1 MEKLL
6 YSIKEVATILGIS
19 KSLVYKLVKQEKI
32 PILEIENRKLIKA
45 ETIEQIV
52 LGKIDLRKKW

>member
-32 PILEIENRKLIKA
+32 PILEIENRKLIKT

>member
-6 YSIKEVATILGIS
+6 YSIKEVATILGVS

-52 LGKIDLRKKW
+52 LGKIDLRKK

>member
-1 MEKLL
+1 M
-6 YSIKEVATILGIS
+6 T
-19 KSLVYKLVKQEKI
+19 SLALIMNLVKQEKI

-52 LGKIDLRKKW
+52 LGKIDLRKK

>member
-19 KSLVYKLVKQEKI
+19 KSLVYQLVKQEKI

-52 LGKIDLRKKW
+52 LGKIDLRKK

>member
-6 YSIKEVATILGIS
+6 YSIKEVATILGVS

-32 PILEIENRKLIKA
+32 SILEIENRKLIKA

-52 LGKIDLRKKW
+52 LGKIDLRKK

>member
-6 YSIKEVATILGIS
+6 YSIKEVATILAIS

-52 LGKIDLRKKW
+52 LGKIDLRKK

>member
-19 KSLVYKLVKQEKI
+19 KSLVYKLVKQGKI

-52 LGKIDLRKKW
+52 LGKIDLRKK

>member
-32 PILEIENRKLIKA
+32 PILEIENRKLIKT

-52 LGKIDLRKKW
+52 LGKIDLRKK

>member
-45 ETIEQIV
+45 ETIEQII
-52 LGKIDLRKKW
+52 LGKIDLRKK

>member
-52 LGKIDLRKKW
+52 LGKIDLRKK

>member
-1 MEKLL
+1 M
-6 YSIKEVATILGIS
+6 LGSS

-52 LGKIDLRKKW
+52 LGKIDLRKK

>member
-45 ETIEQIV
+45 ETIEQIL
-52 LGKIDLRKKW
+52 LGKIDLRKK